1 MHHIMHPSSLA
12 SMPAIGLLQP
22 HPPLPPLCVLV
33 TGGSGL
39 VGSAL
44 RDVCGPELKYQIIFA
59 SSHDCDLT
67 DYDATLRYFRM
78 VAPHA
83 VIHLAAAVGGLFK
96 NMRCKVDM
104 FETNMRINMNV
115 LRVCHELGVSKVVSC
130 LSTCIFPDDKTKT
143 EQINESMLHAGPPHA
158 SNEAYAHAKRMLEVQ
173 SRCYREQH
181 GRNYACVIPTNIY
194 GPHDNFNLD
203 DAHVIPALIHKCY
216 LAKQQGVPLVV
227 AGSGAPLRQFI
238 YSRDLALLLIWTLE
252 HYDATADKDKGAGA
266 GAGTGTLILSVDP
279 ADEIR
284 IADVVR
290 HIADAIGLDND
301 IVYDTAQPD
310 GQFKKTADNA
320 KFKRLYGRDA
330 PFAFTPIRRGIR
342 ETVQWFVQNYHS
354 ARK

>member
-1 MHHIMHPSSLA
+1 MQQHTLR
-12 SMPAIGLLQP
+12 
-22 HPPLPPLCVLV
+22 VLV

-44 RDVCGPELKYQIIFA
+44 RSVSGPELKYKFIFM
-59 SSHDCDLT
+59 SSSDCDLT
-67 DYDATLRYFRM
+67 NYDTTLRYFRRI
-78 VAPHA
+78 APHA

-104 FETNMRINMNV
+104 FETNMRINLNV
-115 LRVCHELGVSKVVSC
+115 LRACHESGVTKVVSC
-130 LSTCIFPDDKTKT
+130 LSTCIFPDEKTKSGA
-143 EQINESMLHAGPPHA
+143 ISESMLHAGPPHA
-158 SNEAYAHAKRMLEVQ
+158 SNDAYAHAKRMLEVQ

-181 GRNYACVIPTNIY
+181 GRNYVCVIPTNIY

-216 LAKQQGVPLVV
+216 LAKRDGLPLVV

-252 HYDATADKDKGAGA
+252 HYDSNVDKEDVGTEAGA
-266 GAGTGTLILSVDP
+266 GTLILSVDP
-279 ADEIR
+279 ADEIS

-320 KFKRLYGRDA
+320 KFKRLYGHDA
-330 PFAFTPIRRGIR
+330 PFAFTPIRHGIR
-342 ETVQWFVQNYHS
+342 ETVQWFVQNYPHVRIGS
-354 ARK
+354 D

>member
-1 MHHIMHPSSLA
+1 MHERMNDHPLSL
-12 SMPAIGLLQP
+12 PFQLQSP
-22 HPPLPPLCVLV
+22 TQSTMQQVSVLV

-44 RDVCGPELKYQIIFA
+44 RSVCGPELKYRFTFA
-59 SSHDCDLT
+59 SSRDCDLT

-96 NMRCKVDM
+96 NMRCKADM
-104 FETNMRINMNV
+104 FETNARINMNV
-115 LRVCHELGVSKVVSC
+115 LRVCHELGVSKLVSC

-143 EQINESMLHAGPPHA
+143 EQINESMLHAGPPHE
-158 SNEAYAHAKRMLEVQ
+158 SNYAYAHAKRMLEVQ

-181 GRNYACVIPTNIY
+181 GRNFVCVVPTNIY
-194 GPHDNFNLD
+194 GPHDNFHLD

-216 LAKQQGVPLVV
+216 LAKQQGRPLVV

-238 YSRDLALLLIWTLE
+238 YSRDLALLLIWALE
-252 HYDATADKDKGAGA
+252 HYDATQCNDGAGA
-266 GAGTGTLILSVDP
+266 GAGTLILSVDP
-279 ADEIR
+279 ADEIS
-284 IADVVR
+284 IAQVVQC
-290 HIADAIGLDND
+290 ITEVIGLDND
-301 IVYDTAQPD
+301 IVYDTSQPD

-320 KFKRLYGRDA
+320 KFKRIYGA
-330 PFAFTPIRRGIR
+330 GSPFAFTPIRQGIL
-342 ETVQWFVQNYHS
+342 ETVRWFVQNYDL